1 MIILRIYNEIH
12 SIKRENIK
20 RHTSNNNNISIDIL
34 EAIHNI
40 AASFVNSTR
49 KTSFRK
55 IYTFCV
61 VIHNTTRMKYALFPC
76 FFFCILLHSLQS
88 LFLSRFVWI
97 LLFLSMYSS
106 ILFGFLFHACQRL
119 SSVHFVSVRSKTKKK
134 KKHFRSILYT
144 QQTKCKAH
152 TF

>member
-61 VIHNTTRMKYALFPC
+61 VIHNSTRMKYALFPC
-76 FFFCILLHSLQS
+76 FFFLYFTSFVTISLS
-88 LFLSRFVWI
+88 LSFRLNFALSFYVFINSFRFSFSC
-97 LLFLSMYSS
+97 LPTLEFSS
-106 ILFGFLFHACQRL
+106 LRF
-119 SSVHFVSVRSKTKKK
+119 SS
-134 KKHFRSILYT
+134 
-144 QQTKCKAH
+144 Q
-152 TF
+152 